1 MGALYTVAAALYR
14 PTHAVMRQRELGVEH
29 LPAGGFVLASNHL
42 SNLDPFALAWALWP
56 ERPVC
61 WMAKAELH
69 NAALDKVMRSLNAFP
84 IRRGEIDTGAF
95 RAAQDLLRSGA
106 VIGMFPEGTRR
117 TKGMRKKFVPEAH
130 PGTARIALGAGVPL
144 VPAAI
149 AGTDRLS
156 RRGPVSVA
164 YGPAIEVG
172 DLASLPR
179 RRAAEIATERLMA
192 AIDGLYAS
200 LVSA

>member
-1 MGALYTVAAALYR
+1 MGMLYTVARTVYGPLH
-14 PTHAVMRQRELGVEH
+14 TLLRQRELGAEH

-56 ERPVC
+56 RPVS

-69 NAALDKVMRSLNAFP
+69 NAALDRAMRSLNAFP
-84 IRRGEIDTGAF
+84 IRRGEVDTGAY
-95 RAAQDLLRSGA
+95 RAAQELLRGGA
-106 VIGMFPEGTRR
+106 IIGMFPEGTRR
-117 TKGMRKKFVPEAH
+117 TKGMRKKFRPEAH

-156 RRGPVSVA
+156 RRGPVTIA
-164 YGPAIEVG
+164 YGPAIQVD

-192 AIDGLYAS
+192 AIDSLYDE
-200 LVSA
+200 LE